1 VTGRFLRRRSTVGW
15 LLVCALAAPAA
26 GLAVEPGP
34 AAFATEEKLAETMV
48 LVGGKILSAP
58 PAEVV
63 AVRDGKILALGR
75 REEVLAQAGPGA
87 KVVELGGRAV
97 LPGFTDHHLH
107 LLNIGFALL
116 NQKRNQALFLNLS
129 GARSLE
135 EIGRMVAARAARQ
148 PPGTWVLG
156 TGWSQSNWGT
166 QALPT
171 NEVLT
176 QAAPEHPVFLVRV
189 DAHSAWVNAKALEL
203 AGITKDTPDPY
214 GGLIRRLE
222 DGQPAGVLLERA
234 TEALLEKIPAPPDA
248 DIREAFRLGA
258 RALAERGFTEVFDA
272 GFLTFPSIVAM
283 NGPFERLYQLL
294 RELEANEL
302 LPLRVNLMVPAPSAL
317 AEKVLARPQDYAAS
331 PPDGSGLRVT
341 HIKLFADGAFGSRGA
356 AVREPYADDPKT
368 SGLFRMSQEEIESY
382 TRRAL
387 AAGLDVATHAI
398 GDAAVGRV
406 LDAYEAV
413 LREQPKLN
421 PRRLRIEHFSY
432 GTARDRERAAKLGV
446 LIVGQ
451 PGFVYPGEDGKAME
465 DWRLGPERVR
475 GAYAWASLLGAGAAL
490 AGSSDDYGLPENPFW
505 RVFVSA
511 QRQNPDGVPAEGWQP
526 QERITRE
533 EALRMLTGYFGPGGA
548 EASGLAVGSRADLVV
563 VSGDPLEVSA
573 KALLNLRVEAVW
585 RDGRLTF
592 SRGSI
597 AGLD

>member
-1 VTGRFLRRRSTVGW
+1 MREKILRRRNTVLW
-15 LLVCALAAPAA
+15 LLACV
-26 GLAVEPGP
+26 LAVHPGP
-34 AAFATEEKLAETMV
+34 VAAATEEKLGETMV
-48 LVGGKILSAP
+48 LVGGKILSTPVAD
-58 PAEVV
+58 AV
-63 AVRDGKILALGR
+63 AVRDGKTLALGS
-75 REEVLAQAGPGA
+75 REEVLARAGA
-87 KVVELGGRAV
+87 KAEVIELGGRTV

-116 NQKRNQALFLNLS
+116 NQKRNQTLFLNLS
-129 GARSLE
+129 AARSLE
-135 EIGRMVAARAARQ
+135 EVARLVAARAAEQ
-148 PPGTWVLG
+148 PPGSWVLG

-171 NEVLT
+171 HEVLSK
-176 QAAPEHPVFLVRV
+176 AAPEHPVFLVRV
-189 DAHSAWVNAKALEL
+189 DAHSAWVNAKALAA
-203 AGITKDTPDPY
+203 AGITRETPDPY
-214 GGLIRRLE
+214 GGLIRRFE
-222 DGQPAGVLLERA
+222 DGSPSGVLLERA
-234 TEALLEKIPAPPDA
+234 TEPLLEKISAPSDA
-248 DIREAFRLGA
+248 DLREAFRLGA

-272 GFLTFPSIVAM
+272 GFLSFPSIVAM
-283 NGPFERLYQLL
+283 NGPFERIYELL
-294 RELEANEL
+294 RTLDAAEP

-317 AEKVLARPQDYAAS
+317 AAKVLARPQDYVAS
-331 PPDGSGLRVT
+331 PRLRVT

-356 AVREPYADDPKT
+356 AVREPYADDAQA

-387 AAGLDVATHAI
+387 GAGLDVATHAI

-413 LREQPKLN
+413 LGEQQKLN

-451 PGFVYPGEDGKAME
+451 PGFVYPFEDGKAME

-475 GAYAWASLLGAGAAL
+475 GAYAWASLLKAGAAL
-490 AGSSDDYGLPENPFW
+490 AGSSDDYGLPEDPFW

-511 QRQNPDGVPAEGWQP
+511 QRQNPDGIPPAGWQP
-526 QERITRE
+526 QERIGRA
-533 EALRMLTGYFGPGGA
+533 EALGMLTGYFGPGGA
-548 EASGLAVGSRADLVV
+548 ESAGIVVGGRADLVV

-573 KALLNLRVEAVW
+573 GELLKLRVQAVW
-585 RDGRLTF
+585 LEGRLTF

-597 AGLD
+597 SGLD